1 MSVRRE
7 RKPAKQSRIQAANR
21 AAIMQAA
28 LDVFSTDGYR
38 GATIDRIAECSGL
51 SKTGLLYYYPSKE
64 DIYRTVLEHTV
75 EYWLKPVKEIDPQG
89 DPIEELRRYITTKL
103 NMSAEMP
110 QASRL
115 FANEV
120 QRGAPLMLDFLRTR
134 LRGLADQK
142 AAVIRGWI
150 DTGKIAPV
158 APYHLIFMI
167 WAVTQH
173 YADFEVQV
181 DAILG
186 NAARKPGFRQ
196 HTTDAVISIIFGGI
210 MPR

>member
-1 MSVRRE
+1 MSAHQE
-7 RKPAKQSRIQAANR
+7 KKLAKQSRIQTTNR

-38 GATIDRIAECSGL
+38 GATIDRIAEYSGL

-64 DIYRTVLEHTV
+64 EIYRTVLEHTV
-75 EYWLKPVKEIDPQG
+75 ENWLKPFEDIDPAG
-89 DPIEELRRYITTKL
+89 DPVAELRRYIAIKL
-103 NMSAEMP
+103 QMSAEMP

-115 FANEV
+115 FANEI
-120 QRGAPLMLDFLRTR
+120 QRGAPLMLNFLRTR
-134 LRGLADQK
+134 LRSLVDEK
-142 AAVIRGWI
+142 AKVIRSWI
-150 DTGKIAPV
+150 DAGKIAPLD
-158 APYHLIFMI
+158 PYHLIFMI

-181 DAILG
+181 SAVLG
-186 NAARKPGFRQ
+186 DKAKKPGFRRQ
-196 HTTDAVISIIFGGI
+196 TADAVTSIIFEGI